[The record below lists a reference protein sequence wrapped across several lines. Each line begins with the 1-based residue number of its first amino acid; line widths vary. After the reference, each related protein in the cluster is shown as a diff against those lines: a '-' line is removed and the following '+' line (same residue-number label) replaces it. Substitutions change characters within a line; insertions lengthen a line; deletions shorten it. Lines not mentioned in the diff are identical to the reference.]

1 MKRTVGVVGRA
12 LIPHPAVRPQRKA
25 SRRALPQGAICR
37 SRPRRKSTPPGPGPA
52 TPAAGARARI
62 RSLPCGRQSRSSA
75 RCAPPR
81 SGSPMPAPPST
92 AQTAM
97 GSDIPLTSRRPRL
110 RKVNRSPS
118 SARVE
123 AATTTAPGSARLWSR
138 AATFGASPTVAC
150 CSDASPLMR
159 SPTTTSPV
167 AMAIR
172 TSTRSVRAFR
182 AASIAAM
189 MSRPAR
195 TARSASSS
203 CARG

>member
-1 MKRTVGVVGRA
+1 MQSSRRVLATRRD
-12 LIPHPAVRPQRKA
+12 LPIPASPEINTTWPWPSHASRWRDSANAISVLRPTKPIERAVRTA
-25 SRRALPQGAICR
+25 SKRFSDA
-37 SRPRRKSTPPGPGPA
+37 
-52 TPAAGARARI
+52 
-62 RSLPCGRQSRSSA
+62 
-75 RCAPPR
+75 
-81 SGSPMPAPPST
+81 APPST
-92 AQTAM
+92 AQTAI
-97 GSDIPLTSRRPRL
+97 GSLIPLTSRRPRL

-138 AATFGASPTVAC
+138 AATFGASPIVAC
-150 CSDASPLMR
+150 CSDASPLTR

-172 TSTRSVRAFR
+172 TSTRSCARSVL
-182 AASIAAM
+182 IAAM